1 MPEFKEKPG
10 PGKRGKARSPG
21 AALPRQAARQM
32 KEKTIRERKQ
42 PTEETEPRNGYAE
55 ERVEQAGRWAVE
67 ELAGTAAPTRRA
79 RKPGDPKKE
88 EAPTDQEAGPDAP
101 ADAARTEE
109 QPPRANQPKE
119 RKAVEQ
125 RKREGGQAGSSAAP
139 RPRRE
144 PSPKERPGTRE
155 RPGGN
160 GPDTPTGPGPRQ
172 AAGTPPAP
180 SRSDRGGSPPDPFP
194 LNNRRRG
201 SAASHQAG
209 SSGGQGAAQH
219 ASGKAVRQNTRR
231 GAAPKQGGAPGKRVR
246 HEFKTRPGFRGGPRP
261 GSPTR
266 PAVPPGPAVPRL
278 AGGPTRQ
285 RVGRQTV
292 QTVQKAGK
300 GVFALAKKLPAAVI
314 RAASALVHSLA
325 ALLGGGV
332 LLVALVIII
341 VIAAVA
347 NSPFGLFFA
356 QERNAPGALSVAE
369 AVNTVNIAY
378 NAQLEQLQTDG
389 YDDIVI
395 QGQAADWPE
404 VLAVFAARYAGADD
418 GVDVATLDPDRVEK
432 LTAVF
437 WDMTEISSWVET
449 IDHPGGEDSEG
460 WTEYILH
467 ITISAKTADE
477 MRTAYVFTDY
487 QNSALDE
494 LLADRAALSTLAGSL
509 SISNADARAVLDALP
524 ADLSPERRAVV
535 ETALTLYGKVGY
547 FWGGKSLVLGWDSR
561 WGQLTKVTAAGSST
575 TGTYRPYGLDCSGYV
590 DWVFYNMSAG
600 EYVIGHGGGAHAQHT
615 YCAPISWDEAQPGDL
630 VFYPGDEHVGIVC
643 GRDESGGLLVIHC
656 ASGANN
662 VVITGISG
670 FTSVARPVFYGE

>member
-1 MPEFKEKPG
+1 MPEFKEKPESG
-10 PGKRGKARSPG
+10 RRGKARSPG
-21 AALPRQAARQM
+21 AALPRQAVRQM
-32 KEKTIRERKQ
+32 KEKAIRERKQ
-42 PTEETEPRNGYAE
+42 PVEETERGSGYAE

-67 ELAGTAAPTRRA
+67 ELAGAAAPTKRA
-79 RKPGDPKKE
+79 RKPEAPKKE
-88 EAPTDQEAGPDAP
+88 EAPVDREAGPNAP
-101 ADAARTEE
+101 ADAARTEG
-109 QPPRANQPKE
+109 QTPRTNQPKE

-125 RKREGGQAGSSAAP
+125 RNREGRQAGSGTAP
-139 RPRRE
+139 KPRRE
-144 PSPKERPGTRE
+144 PSPKERPKAS
-155 RPGGN
+155 
-160 GPDTPTGPGPRQ
+160 GPDATPTGLGPRQ
-172 AAGTPPAP
+172 ADGTPPAP
-180 SRSDRGGSPPDPFP
+180 SRSDRGGPPPDPFP
-194 LNNRRRG
+194 LNNHRRG

-209 SSGGQGAAQH
+209 SSRGHGTAQR
-219 ASGKAVRQNTRR
+219 ASGKITSLDPRK
-231 GAAPKQGGAPGKRVR
+231 GAAPKQGGAPGKRSR

-261 GSPTR
+261 GLPAR
-266 PAVPPGPAVPRL
+266 PAATPGPAVPRL
-278 AGGPTRQ
+278 AAGPARQ

-300 GVFALAKKLPAAVI
+300 GVFALTKKLPAAVI
-314 RAASALVHSLA
+314 RAASALIHSLA

-356 QERNAPGALSVAE
+356 QERNAPGTLSVAE

-389 YDDIVI
+389 YDDIVT

-404 VLAVFAARYAGADD
+404 VLAVFAARYAAADD
-418 GVDVATLDPDRVEK
+418 GMDVATLDPDRVEK

-437 WDMTEISSWVET
+437 WDMTAISSWVES

-477 MRTAYVFTDY
+477 MRTAYAFTEY

-494 LLADRAALSTLAGSL
+494 LLADRAALSALAGSL

-524 ADLSPERRAVV
+524 EDLSTERRAVV
-535 ETALTLYGKVGY
+535 ETALTLYGKLTY

-615 YCAPISWDEAQPGDL
+615 YCDPISWDEAQAGDL

-670 FTSVARPVFYGE
+670 FTSVARPIFYGE

>member
-10 PGKRGKARSPG
+10 PGKRGKARPPS

-32 KEKTIRERKQ
+32 KEKAVRERKQ
-42 PTEETEPRNGYAE
+42 PAEETERGSGYAE

-67 ELAGTAAPTRRA
+67 ELVGTAAPTRRA
-79 RKPGDPKKE
+79 RKPESRPKE
-88 EAPTDQEAGPDAP
+88 EDPTGQEAGQDTP

-109 QPPRANQPKE
+109 GPPSASQPKE

-125 RKREGGQAGSSAAP
+125 RDRESGQAGSSAAAP
-139 RPRRE
+139 RSRQAPG
-144 PSPKERPGTRE
+144 PKERPE
-155 RPGGN
+155 AS
-160 GPDTPTGPGPRQ
+160 GPDTTPTRPGPRQ
-172 AAGTPPAP
+172 ASGTPPAP

-219 ASGKAVRQNTRR
+219 ASGKAVRQNTRK
-231 GAAPKQGGAPGKRVR
+231 GAAPKQGGAPGKRTR
-246 HEFKTRPGFRGGPRP
+246 HEFKTRPGFRGGSRP
-261 GSPTR
+261 GSPAR
-266 PAVPPGPAVPRL
+266 PAVPSGPAVPRL
-278 AGGPTRQ
+278 AAVPARQ

-292 QTVQKAGK
+292 QTVQKTGK

-378 NAQLEQLQTDG
+378 NAQLEQLQADS

-404 VLAVFAARYAGADD
+404 VLAVFATRYAGADD
-418 GVDVATLDPDRVEK
+418 GMDVATLDPDRVEK

-477 MRTAYVFTDY
+477 MRTAYAFTDY

-494 LLADRAALSTLAGSL
+494 LLADRAALSALAGSL

-535 ETALTLYGKVGY
+535 ETALTLYGKLTY

-615 YCAPISWDEAQPGDL
+615 YCDPISWDEAQPGDL